1 MRWMS
6 LGGEQMRKT
15 RTVESAEDRHQRLTL
30 EAQSKR
36 DGAAVEEAAIYRMIR
51 RNIEQFGA

>member
-1 MRWMS
+1 
-6 LGGEQMRKT
+6 MRKP

-36 DGAAVEEAAIYRMIR
+36 EEVGLKEAAIDRMIR
-51 RNIEQFGA
+51 RNIEEFGA

>member
-1 MRWMS
+1 MRT
-6 LGGEQMRKT
+6 T

-36 DGAAVEEAAIYRMIR
+36 DGVTAEEAAVDRMIR
-51 RNIEQFGA
+51 RNIEEFGA